1 MSAYDFSFRKID
13 GGELPLSAWRG
24 RPLLIVNTA
33 SECGYTPQ
41 YRDLEVLW
49 RRFRDQG
56 FVLLGVPSNDFGGQE
71 PGAEAEIKSFCERN
85 YQIDF
90 PLAAKEQVI
99 GRSAH
104 PFYRWIASELGEDGA
119 PRWNFHKYL
128 IGREGAIVG
137 AWPARVSPGD
147 PTIVGEI
154 EKAFGV

>member
-1 MSAYDFSFRKID
+1 MGAFDFSFRKID
-13 GGELPLSAWRG
+13 GGELPLAPWRG
-24 RPLLIVNTA
+24 RPVLVVNTA

-41 YRDLEVLW
+41 YRDLEILW
-49 RRFRDQG
+49 RSFRERG
-56 FVLLGVPSNDFGGQE
+56 FVLLGVPSNDFGAQE
-71 PGAEAEIKSFCERN
+71 PGAEEEIKSFCERN

-104 PFYRWIASELGEDGA
+104 PFYRWIVAELGEAGA

-128 IGREGAIVG
+128 IGPEGAIIG
-137 AWPARVSPGD
+137 AWPARINPTD

-154 EKAFGV
+154 EKALGV